1 MCEQRQV
8 CVFKIVNFV
17 HCETSNV
24 FVHCGF
30 DVALIPFV
38 FLLAFC
44 CTPDYDI
51 GIASLQVGM
60 STMDLNACAIIEG
73 EKGVSRSCVVVLDG
87 IKKK

>member
-1 MCEQRQV
+1 MCVQDLKF
-8 CVFKIVNFV
+8 CV

-24 FVHCGF
+24 FVYCGF

-44 CTPDYDI
+44 CTSDYDI

-60 STMDLNACAIIEG
+60 STMHLNACAIIEG
-73 EKGVSRSCVVVLDG
+73 VKGVSRSCVVVLDG
-87 IKKK
+87 IKGK